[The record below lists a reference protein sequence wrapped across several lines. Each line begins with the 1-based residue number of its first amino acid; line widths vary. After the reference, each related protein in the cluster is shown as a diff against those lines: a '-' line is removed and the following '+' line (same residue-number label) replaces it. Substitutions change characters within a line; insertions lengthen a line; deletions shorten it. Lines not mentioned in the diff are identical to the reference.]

1 MLPQSAKGG
10 NTMLSSLRFRR
21 LVVSTFALSLAA
33 AVVPL
38 VVASTPAGAASTIK
52 VGLLADNTGVYSAV
66 FSGVTTGMEA
76 KIKQVNA
83 AGGVKGHQISYTVLD
98 TQSSPTQAVAVAKQ
112 GVEQGNLALLVG
124 SQFASY
130 ALPYLNNQNIPLVG
144 WAVSPGWNG
153 KSMFGFGGSTE
164 NKAGKSV
171 GNDAITRFIKAKG
184 FTKIAVLADSSA
196 GSSTAGKGELP
207 LAKRLGLKVVYSD
220 VAVPS
225 YGADLSQVLPVVQ
238 KAQQS
243 GAQFILSFMGVNAPM
258 IQAVTQLG
266 NKVKAMV
273 LTGYGPGL
281 VEQLGADMNGIYI
294 QANAAAYIT
303 QKGPGITDF
312 LKAMKADGVNGTPL
326 YYNELG
332 YIIATQFV
340 WGLQRAGKNPTQTSL
355 VAALNTMKN
364 ETLGGLIPPI
374 TYPAMRYS
382 STPCDTITQVQNG
395 KFVVVGNKPWQC
407 GKTTVSG

>member
-1 MLPQSAKGG
+1 
-10 NTMLSSLRFRR
+10 MLSSLRIRR
-21 LVVSTFALSLAA
+21 LAVATIALSLGA

-38 VVASTPAGAASTIK
+38 VAAPAGAASTIK

-76 KIKQVNA
+76 KLKQVNA
-83 AGGVKGHQISYTVLD
+83 AGGVNGHQISYSVLD
-98 TQSSPTQAVAVAKQ
+98 TQSSPTQAVAVAKE
-112 GVEQGNLALLVG
+112 GVDQGNFALLVG

-130 ALPYLNNQNIPLVG
+130 ALPYLNSQNIPLVG
-144 WAVSPGWNG
+144 WAVSPGWDG

-164 NKAGKSV
+164 NKAGQSV

-184 FTKIAVLADSSA
+184 YTKIAVLADSSA

-220 VAVPS
+220 VAVPT

-243 GAQFILSFMGVNAPM
+243 GAQFILSFMGVNGPM
-258 IQAVTQLG
+258 IQAITQLG
-266 NKVKAMV
+266 TKVKAMI

-281 VEQLGADMNGIYI
+281 VEQLGTDMNGIYV

-303 QKGPGITDF
+303 QKGPGITQF
-312 LKAMKADGVNGTPL
+312 LQAMKADGVSGTPL

-332 YIIATQFV
+332 YVIATQFV
-340 WGLQRAGKNPTQTSL
+340 WGLQRAGKNPTQKSL

-364 ETLGGLIPPI
+364 QTLGGLIPPV

-382 STPCDTITQVQNG
+382 ATPCDTITQVQNG
-395 KFVVVGNKPWQC
+395 KWVVVGNKPWQC
-407 GKTTVSG
+407 GKSTISG

>member
-1 MLPQSAKGG
+1 MF
-10 NTMLSSLRFRR
+10 TSLRLRR
-21 LVVSTFALSLAA
+21 LIATGFALSLAA
-33 AVVPL
+33 AVAPIVDT
-38 VVASTPAGAASTIK
+38 AGPAGATGSTIK

-76 KIKQVNA
+76 ALNQANK
-83 AGGVKGHQISYTVLD
+83 AGGVNGHKISYSVLD
-98 TQSSPTQAVAVAKQ
+98 TQSSPTQAVAVAKE
-112 GVEQGNLALLVG
+112 GVEGGNLALLVG

-130 ALPYLNNQNIPLVG
+130 ALPYLKQQNIPMVG
-144 WAVSPGWNG
+144 WAVSPGWDG

-164 NKAGKSV
+164 NKAGQSV
-171 GNDAITRFIKAKG
+171 GTDALTRFIKAKG
-184 FTKIAVLADSSA
+184 YTKIAVLADSSA

-207 LAKRLGLKVVYSD
+207 EAKKLGLDVVYSNT
-220 VAVPS
+220 AVPE

-243 GAQFILSFMGVNAPM
+243 GAQFILSFMGVNSPL
-258 IQAVTQLG
+258 IQAVAQLG
-266 NKVKAMV
+266 KKVKVMV

-281 VEQLGADMNGIYI
+281 VQQLGADMNGVYV

-303 QKGPGITDF
+303 QKAPGITAF
-312 LKAMKADGVNGTPL
+312 LNAMKANGVKGTPL

-332 YIIATQFV
+332 YIIGTQFL
-340 WGLQRAGKNPTQTSL
+340 WGLQRAGKNPTQKSL

-364 ETLGGLIPPI
+364 QTLGGLIPPV

-382 STPCDTITQVQNG
+382 ATPCDTITQVQNG
-395 KFVVVGNKPWQC
+395 NFVVVGTKPWEC
-407 GKTTVSG
+407 GKVVVG